1 MTQTQNLTS
10 GPIARQL
17 VTLALPLLIGNILQQ
32 FYNTLD
38 SFIVGRYVGLDSFA
52 AIGIAGTVMNLFVFV
67 LSGFC
72 AGISI
77 ILAQFFGRD
86 DFAGF
91 RQEVWLATALGVGS
105 TAVISLIG
113 FAAMSPLL
121 RLIQTPADLHTLV
134 AGYLRI
140 IFLGLVTT
148 YLYNLCAAALR
159 SAGNSAAALAALAVA
174 MAANLVL
181 DLLFVVRFGMGVAGA
196 ALATVLAQLLSVIL
210 CVIYWKA
217 RFPHLMCGPAD
228 LKYDHQLAAQSAN
241 YGLVSALHQ
250 SSLYIGKLLV
260 QGAVNSMGT
269 QVIAAY
275 TATTRIE
282 GFANSFGD
290 SGSAALSIFVAQ
302 NEGAGKRERTQKGFR
317 TGFCLMMGL
326 VVTISVI
333 MALLAAPCS
342 TLLIGSGQE
351 ASVASA
357 IGYLRLISVFYFLCF
372 VGNVFVGYYRG
383 RGMVQVPVIGTCL
396 HITVRVILS
405 YLLAGRMG
413 LRAVALAT
421 GIGWMFVVAY
431 HSSVYRRLRKRDAA
445 AQ

>member
-1 MTQTQNLTS
+1 MTGVQTC
-10 GPIARQL
+10 
-17 VTLALPLLIGNILQQ
+17 ALP
-32 FYNTLD
+32 
-38 SFIVGRYVGLDSFA
+38 
-52 AIGIAGTVMNLFVFV
+52 
-67 LSGFC
+67 
-72 AGISI
+72 IS
-77 ILAQFFGRD
+77 
-86 DFAGF
+86 
-91 RQEVWLATALGVGS
+91 
-105 TAVISLIG
+105 
-113 FAAMSPLL
+113 
-121 RLIQTPADLHTLV
+121 
-134 AGYLRI
+134 
-140 IFLGLVTT
+140 
-148 YLYNLCAAALR
+148 
-159 SAGNSAAALAALAVA
+159 
-174 MAANLVL
+174 
-181 DLLFVVRFGMGVAGA
+181 
-196 ALATVLAQLLSVIL
+196 
-210 CVIYWKA
+210 
-217 RFPHLMCGPAD
+217 
-228 LKYDHQLAAQSAN
+228 
-241 YGLVSALHQ
+241 
-250 SSLYIGKLLV
+250 
-260 QGAVNSMGT
+260 
-269 QVIAAY
+269 
-275 TATTRIE
+275 TRIE

-357 IGYLRLISVFYFLCF
+357 IGYLRLISAFYFLCF

-431 HSSVYRRLRKRDAA
+431 HSSVYRRLRKQDAA

>member
-1 MTQTQNLTS
+1 
-10 GPIARQL
+10 
-17 VTLALPLLIGNILQQ
+17 
-32 FYNTLD
+32 
-38 SFIVGRYVGLDSFA
+38 
-52 AIGIAGTVMNLFVFV
+52 
-67 LSGFC
+67 
-72 AGISI
+72 
-77 ILAQFFGRD
+77 
-86 DFAGF
+86 
-91 RQEVWLATALGVGS
+91 
-105 TAVISLIG
+105 
-113 FAAMSPLL
+113 MSPLL

>member
-17 VTLALPLLIGNILQQ
+17 ITLALPLLIGNTLQQ
-32 FYNTLD
+32 FYNTID
-38 SFIVGRYVGLDSFA
+38 SFIVGRYVGLDAFA

-91 RQEVWLATALGVGS
+91 RQEVWLATALGVGG

-121 RLIQTPADLHTLV
+121 RLIQTPADLRVLV

-174 MAANLVL
+174 MTANLVL

-217 RFPHLMCGPAD
+217 RFPHLMCGPTD
-228 LKYDHQLAAQSAN
+228 LKYNHQLAAQSAN

-260 QGAVNSMGT
+260 QGAVNSMAPRLLRPT
-269 QVIAAY
+269 PPPPALRASPIHSATAALRRSPFLLLR
-275 TATTRIE
+275 TKAP
-282 GFANSFGD
+282 AN
-290 SGSAALSIFVAQ
+290 GSAPS
-302 NEGAGKRERTQKGFR
+302 R
-317 TGFCLMMGL
+317 
-326 VVTISVI
+326 
-333 MALLAAPCS
+333 
-342 TLLIGSGQE
+342 
-351 ASVASA
+351 ASA
-357 IGYLRLISVFYFLCF
+357 S
-372 VGNVFVGYYRG
+372 
-383 RGMVQVPVIGTCL
+383 
-396 HITVRVILS
+396 
-405 YLLAGRMG
+405 
-413 LRAVALAT
+413 ALA
-421 GIGWMFVVAY
+421 
-431 HSSVYRRLRKRDAA
+431 
-445 AQ
+445 

>member
-32 FYNTLD
+32 FYNTID

-77 ILAQFFGRD
+77 ILARFFGRD

-91 RQEVWLATALGVGS
+91 RQEVWLATTLGVGS

-210 CVIYWKA
+210 CVIYFGKPA
-217 RFPHLMCGPAD
+217 FP
-228 LKYDHQLAAQSAN
+228 
-241 YGLVSALHQ
+241 
-250 SSLYIGKLLV
+250 I
-260 QGAVNSMGT
+260 
-269 QVIAAY
+269 
-275 TATTRIE
+275 
-282 GFANSFGD
+282 
-290 SGSAALSIFVAQ
+290 
-302 NEGAGKRERTQKGFR
+302 
-317 TGFCLMMGL
+317 
-326 VVTISVI
+326 
-333 MALLAAPCS
+333 
-342 TLLIGSGQE
+342 
-351 ASVASA
+351 
-357 IGYLRLISVFYFLCF
+357 
-372 VGNVFVGYYRG
+372 
-383 RGMVQVPVIGTCL
+383 
-396 HITVRVILS
+396 
-405 YLLAGRMG
+405 
-413 LRAVALAT
+413 
-421 GIGWMFVVAY
+421 
-431 HSSVYRRLRKRDAA
+431 
-445 AQ
+445 

>member
-32 FYNTLD
+32 FYNTID
-38 SFIVGRYVGLDSFA
+38 
-52 AIGIAGTVMNLFVFV
+52 IGIAGTVMNLFVFV

-77 ILAQFFGRD
+77 ILARFFGRD

-228 LKYDHQLAAQSAN
+228 LKYNHQLAAQSAN

-326 VVTISVI
+326 VVTISII

>member
-32 FYNTLD
+32 FYNTID
-38 SFIVGRYVGLDSFA
+38 SFIVGRYVGLDAFA

-77 ILAQFFGRD
+77 ILARFFGRD

-196 ALATVLAQLLSVIL
+196 AL
-210 CVIYWKA
+210 A

-357 IGYLRLISVFYFLCF
+357 IGYLRLISAFYFLCF

-431 HSSVYRRLRKRDAA
+431 HSSVYRRLRKQDAA

>member
-32 FYNTLD
+32 FYNTID
-38 SFIVGRYVGLDSFA
+38 SFIVGRYVG
-52 AIGIAGTVMNLFVFV
+52 

-91 RQEVWLATALGVGS
+91 RQEVWLATALGVGG

-121 RLIQTPADLHTLV
+121 RLIQTPADLRVLV

-148 YLYNLCAAALR
+148 YLYNLCASALR

-181 DLLFVVRFGMGVAGA
+181 DLLFVVRFGMGVEGA

-210 CVIYWKA
+210 CVIYWKT

-302 NEGAGKRERTQKGFR
+302 NEGAGKRERTQQGFR
-317 TGFCLMMGL
+317 IGFGLMMGL
-326 VVTISVI
+326 VLTISVI

-342 TLLIGSGQE
+342 ALLIGSGQE

-357 IGYLRLISVFYFLCF
+357 VGYLRLISVFYFLCF
-372 VGNVFVGYYRG
+372 TGNVFVGYYRG

-405 YLLAGRMG
+405 YLLAGRMAR
-413 LRAVALAT
+413 RAVALAT
-421 GIGWMFVVAY
+421 GIGWMFVVLY
-431 HSSVYRRLRKRDAA
+431 HSSVYRRLRKQDAA

>member
-1 MTQTQNLTS
+1 
-10 GPIARQL
+10 
-17 VTLALPLLIGNILQQ
+17 
-32 FYNTLD
+32 
-38 SFIVGRYVGLDSFA
+38 
-52 AIGIAGTVMNLFVFV
+52 
-67 LSGFC
+67 
-72 AGISI
+72 
-77 ILAQFFGRD
+77 
-86 DFAGF
+86 
-91 RQEVWLATALGVGS
+91 
-105 TAVISLIG
+105 
-113 FAAMSPLL
+113 
-121 RLIQTPADLHTLV
+121 
-134 AGYLRI
+134 
-140 IFLGLVTT
+140 
-148 YLYNLCAAALR
+148 
-159 SAGNSAAALAALAVA
+159 
-174 MAANLVL
+174 
-181 DLLFVVRFGMGVAGA
+181 MGVAGA

-351 ASVASA
+351 ASVTSA

-431 HSSVYRRLRKRDAA
+431 HSSVYRRLRKRDAT

>member
-32 FYNTLD
+32 FYNTID

-77 ILAQFFGRD
+77 ILARFFGRD

-196 ALATVLAQLLSVIL
+196 ALATV
-210 CVIYWKA
+210 
-217 RFPHLMCGPAD
+217 AD
-228 LKYDHQLAAQSAN
+228 LKYNHQLAAQSAN